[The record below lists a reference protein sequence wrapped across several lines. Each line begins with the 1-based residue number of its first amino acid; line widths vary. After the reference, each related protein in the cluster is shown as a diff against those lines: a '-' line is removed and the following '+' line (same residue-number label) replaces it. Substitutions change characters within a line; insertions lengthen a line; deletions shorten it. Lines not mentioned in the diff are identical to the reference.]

1 MVKSFHNYFGLNED
15 AASELVTLNQQE
27 ADAMKVVNDAQIK
40 LTEIREKIKAA
51 TIKQAEEQ
59 KLAAAQAPTA

>member
-15 AASELVTLNQQE
+15 VASELVTLNQQE

-40 LTEIREKIKAA
+40 LTEIKAKITA
-51 TIKQAEEQ
+51 TTAKMAEEQ
-59 KLAAAQAPTA
+59 RLAAAQAPTA

>member
-40 LTEIREKIKAA
+40 LTEIKEKIKATTA
-51 TIKQAEEQ
+51 KQAEEQ
-59 KLAAAQAPTA
+59 RLAAAQAPTA

>member
-15 AASELVTLNQQE
+15 VASELVTLNQQE

-40 LTEIREKIKAA
+40 LTEIKEKIKAA
-51 TIKQAEEQ
+51 TAKQAEEQ

>member
-1 MVKSFHNYFGLNED
+1 MVKSFQNYFGLNED

-40 LTEIREKIKAA
+40 LAEIQQKIKDA
-51 TIKQAEEQ
+51 TVKQAEEQ
-59 KLAAAQAPTA
+59 KAAAAQASTV

>member
-40 LTEIREKIKAA
+40 LTEIREKIKA
-51 TIKQAEEQ
+51 TTVKQAEEQ